1 MTPSQKVWALRIFT
15 GAAILFL
22 VFTVIN
28 ASWIAPKPMGGPKL
42 VAHRGVAQL
51 QAGEDACGATGIELP
66 VHSFTENTTR
76 SIERARLSTAQM
88 VEVDVRPT
96 ADGNLV
102 LFGDDTLDCR
112 TNGSGAVAAKTLEQ
126 LQALDVGYR
135 YTADGKDFPLRG
147 STLDRI
153 PTVEQA
159 LAANPRDPLL
169 FHLTGDAASAD
180 ALARHLEAAERD
192 VRRRGDAFYGSAQAV
207 ARMRE
212 IYPENWAFTMA
223 EAESCASAYKL
234 YGWTGILP
242 ASCEGGTMA
251 IPIDGQFLFWGWPDR
266 LIARM
271 EKAGGR
277 VLVVAP
283 GDSVDGVPQGLVLPE
298 QLGRI
303 PASFNGYIWVDDIW
317 TVGPSLR
324 PSTERRTREEQ
335 LAAQAG
341 ITRRRERLD

>member
-1 MTPSQKVWALRIFT
+1 
-15 GAAILFL
+15 
-22 VFTVIN
+22 
-28 ASWIAPKPMGGPKL
+28 
-42 VAHRGVAQL
+42 
-51 QAGEDACGATGIELP
+51 
-66 VHSFTENTTR
+66 
-76 SIERARLSTAQM
+76 
-88 VEVDVRPT
+88 
-96 ADGNLV
+96 
-102 LFGDDTLDCR
+102 
-112 TNGSGAVAAKTLEQ
+112 
-126 LQALDVGYR
+126 
-135 YTADGKDFPLRG
+135 
-147 STLDRI
+147 
-153 PTVEQA
+153 
-159 LAANPRDPLL
+159 
-169 FHLTGDAASAD
+169 
-180 ALARHLEAAERD
+180 
-192 VRRRGDAFYGSAQAV
+192 
-207 ARMRE
+207 
-212 IYPENWAFTMA
+212 
-223 EAESCASAYKL
+223 
-234 YGWTGILP
+234 
-242 ASCEGGTMA
+242 MA